1 MYDSDVTEAGW
12 ELIQAFCEQR
22 DKRGAVP
29 KHDKWAIVNAIF
41 YLNKTGCHWR
51 LLPNDFPPWQA
62 VSDHWCRWDQR
73 GVWEGML
80 DALNALHRKKTVG
93 SPPRSVALSIRK
105 ASRRP
110 TPAKSAATTATRRR
124 KAASATS

>member
-41 YLNKTGCHWR
+41 T
-51 LLPNDFPPWQA
+51 
-62 VSDHWCRWDQR
+62 S
-73 GVWEGML
+73 
-80 DALNALHRKKTVG
+80 
-93 SPPRSVALSIRK
+93 
-105 ASRRP
+105 
-110 TPAKSAATTATRRR
+110 TRRVAIGGCYR
-124 KAASATS
+124 MISRLGRLSLTTGAVGTNGVFGKACWMP